1 MRAYTHTVAALL
13 TALALALTGC
23 SGVRNLERSRL
34 DIPAAYQSGIQPD
47 SMSVADMQWYEFYQ
61 DSTLRTIIRKTLA
74 NNRDLLSAAAK
85 VEEMRVMW
93 GQTNAAQLPE
103 LGILAGGNHE
113 RTDYSGGGWSGNPEL
128 SLKATLNW
136 EVNLWGAMKWA
147 RSGGRASYEASVEDR
162 RAMQITLIAGAATAY
177 FHYTALNNELSIV
190 RETLRTRSE
199 ALEQA
204 RIRFEGGLTPETVYQ
219 QAKVEYSSTASLI
232 PNLEQQIAL
241 ARNALTL
248 LMGEFPVDTLRPGIQ
263 FYASVLPDSIS
274 AGFPSTLLERRPDI
288 RAARLRLAAAMADVG
303 LTYAERFPSFRISFT
318 GGLEN
323 KTLTDFLKSPYTY
336 LISNITAPI
345 FDFGRRKK
353 RYQAAIARYDQ
364 ARYAYEKT
372 IITAFTEVNSAL
384 IAYDKY
390 RQNYTLKASLRDA
403 ARKYVD
409 LARLQY
415 KAGSLNYL
423 DVLDAQRR
431 YFDAQIGVSSAMLD
445 RYLTMINLY
454 KVLGGGW

>member
-1 MRAYTHTVAALL
+1 M
-13 TALALALTGC
+13 
-23 SGVRNLERSRL
+23 
-34 DIPAAYQSGIQPD
+34 
-47 SMSVADMQWYEFYQ
+47 
-61 DSTLRTIIRKTLA
+61 
-74 NNRDLLSAAAK
+74 
-85 VEEMRVMW
+85 
-93 GQTNAAQLPE
+93 
-103 LGILAGGNHE
+103 
-113 RTDYSGGGWSGNPEL
+113 
-128 SLKATLNW
+128 
-136 EVNLWGAMKWA
+136 
-147 RSGGRASYEASVEDR
+147 
-162 RAMQITLIAGAATAY
+162 
-177 FHYTALNNELSIV
+177 

-390 RQNYTLKASLRDA
+390 RRNYTLKASLRDA